1 MISYE
6 VYFGLILIPIFLVT
20 ESTNLNDIISSQG
33 KVWFILLFCPLALIF
48 FITSLAETNR
58 TPFDLPESEA
68 ELVAGYNVEYAGLIF
83 SFFFLAEYNNI
94 FLSCCYVVTFFL
106 GGYLILHISSPLFF
120 FLKVVLL
127 VALFIFLRG
136 ILPRY
141 RYDQL
146 MSIGWKKFLP
156 VILGMVLFYV

>member
-1 MISYE
+1 MQKNIWF
-6 VYFGLILIPIFLVT
+6 VFLFYP
-20 ESTNLNDIISSQG
+20 L
-33 KVWFILLFCPLALIF
+33 FIIF
-48 FITSLAETNR
+48 FITCLAETNR

-94 FLSCCYVVTFFL
+94 FLSCAYTVIFFF
-106 GGYLILHISSPLFF
+106 GGYLCFGYSSPIFF
-120 FLKVVLL
+120 FIKVILFV
-127 VALFIFLRG
+127 VLFIFLRG

-146 MSIGWKKFLP
+146 MVIG
-156 VILGMVLFYV
+156 